1 MKKIG
6 CHELCFIRH
15 DKNATGEDLLRRIQA
30 GDKVFYTYSDQ
41 FADASVLEKLVA
53 GDRVYIGAHRLADG
67 SYWLHWLVSEQQG
80 ILQPQAADER
90 HPSVLILQMVGSVV
104 LSALAFYGCFWF
116 SSLWMAVILALL
128 LCFGGWSCFSAFCQ
142 LTTNATRRARQSL
155 QGFERVI
162 HGDVTLCQ
170 TSGTQPAD
178 PYDDDPMPDQPL
190 LSCVPSIATRVSA
203 RREIIGSGEYQRE
216 VIDYQFSCSAGR
228 LTFRTAVNPM
238 QENLNPLLLR
248 EHPFFLAANDPL
260 TLLIARPSNAVI
272 GIYNRR
278 DGSTYLNRPSGLA
291 VSLQRLEWLYKTL
304 AVCYLSLMLLLACF
318 TLHDWWR
325 QGGVPDKWDWLDAAD
340 TLTSLGVLGVM
351 FCCGLMLLLEV
362 AGWLA
367 RRDSLDAA
375 GFVLARQKLA
385 LFKRRSG
392 KQAYLQDVA

>member
-6 CHELCFIRH
+6 CHDLLFLRH
-15 DKNATGEDLLRRIQA
+15 DKNATGESLLRRILA

-41 FADASVLEKLVA
+41 FADASVLDKLVS

-67 SYWLHWLVSEQQG
+67 SYWLHWLVSEQKG

-90 HPSVLILQMVGSVV
+90 HPSVLVLQMVGFVV
-104 LSALAFYGCFWF
+104 LSALALSGFFWF

-128 LCFGGWSCFSAFCQ
+128 LCFGGWGCFSVFCQ
-142 LTTNATRRARQSL
+142 LTTNATRRTRQSL
-155 QGFERVI
+155 QGFERVM

-170 TSGTQPAD
+170 TSGTPPPD
-178 PYDDDPMPDQPL
+178 SFDDERMPDEPHL
-190 LSCVPSIATRVSA
+190 ACIPSIATRVSA

-216 VIDYQFSCSAGR
+216 VVDYQFSCRAGR

-272 GIYNRR
+272 GIENRR

-291 VSLQRLEWLYKTL
+291 ISLQRLGWLYKTL
-304 AVCYLSLMLLLACF
+304 AVCYLSFMLLLACF
-318 TLHDWWR
+318 TLNDWWH
-325 QGGVPDKWDWLDAAD
+325 QGGMPDKWDWLDAAE
-340 TLTSLGVLGVM
+340 TLTSLGVLGM
-351 FCCGLMLLLEV
+351 MLCCGLMLLLEV

-385 LFKRRSG
+385 QFKRRSG
-392 KQAYLQDVA
+392 KSAYLQDVA

>member
-6 CHELCFIRH
+6 CHDLCFLRH
-15 DKNATGEDLLRRIQA
+15 DKNATGESLLRRILA

-41 FADASVLEKLVA
+41 FADASVLDKLVS
-53 GDRVYIGAHRLADG
+53 GDRVYIGAHQLADG
-67 SYWLHWLVSEQQG
+67 SYWLHWLVSEQKG
-80 ILQPQAADER
+80 LLQPQAADER
-90 HPSVLILQMVGSVV
+90 HLSVLILQMVGSVA
-104 LSALAFYGCFWF
+104 LSGLTLYGITWF
-116 SSLWMAVILALL
+116 SSLWMGVILALL
-128 LCFGGWSCFSAFCQ
+128 LCFGGWGCFSAFCQ
-142 LTTNATRRARQSL
+142 LTTNATRRTRQSL
-155 QGFERVI
+155 QGFERVM

-170 TSGTQPAD
+170 TSGVQPPD
-178 PYDDDPMPDQPL
+178 PYDDEPIPDEPL

-228 LTFRTAVNPM
+228 LTFRTGVNPM

-272 GIYNRR
+272 GVCNER
-278 DGSTYLNRPSGLA
+278 DGSVYLNRPSGWA
-291 VSLQRLEWLYKTL
+291 VSLQRLKWLYKTL
-304 AVCYLSLMLLLACF
+304 LVGGLVFMLLLVCF
-318 TLHDWWR
+318 TLNDWWD

-340 TLTSLGVLGVM
+340 TLATFGLLSVM

-362 AGWLA
+362 VGWLA

-385 LFKRRSG
+385 RYKRRSG

>member
-1 MKKIG
+1 MKKMG
-6 CHELCFIRH
+6 CHDLLFLRH
-15 DKNATGEDLLRRIQA
+15 DKNATGESLLRRILA

-53 GDRVYIGAHRLADG
+53 GDRVYIGAHQLADG
-67 SYWLHWLVSEQQG
+67 SYWLHWLVSEQKG

-90 HPSVLILQMVGSVV
+90 HPSMLILQMVGSVALSV
-104 LSALAFYGCFWF
+104 LALYGFFWF
-116 SSLWMAVILALL
+116 SSLWVAAILALL
-128 LCFGGWSCFSAFCQ
+128 LCVGGWGCFSAFCQ
-142 LTTNATRRARQSL
+142 LTTNATRRTRQSL
-155 QGFERVI
+155 QGFERVM

-170 TSGTQPAD
+170 TSGSPPAD
-178 PYDDDPMPDQPL
+178 PYDDEPMLDETL
-190 LSCVPSIATRVSA
+190 LSCVSSIATRVSA

-216 VIDYQFSCSAGR
+216 VIDYPFSCSAGR
-228 LTFRTAVNPM
+228 LAFRIGVNPM

-248 EHPFFLAANDPL
+248 EHPFFLPANDPL

-278 DGSTYLNRPSGLA
+278 DGSAYLNRPSGLA

-304 AVCYLSLMLLLACF
+304 AVCWLLLMLLLVCF
-318 TLHDWWR
+318 TLNDWWH

-340 TLTSLGVLGVM
+340 TLATLGALAVM
-351 FCCGLMLLLEV
+351 LCCGLMLLLEI

-367 RRDSLDAA
+367 RRESLSAA

-392 KQAYLQDVA
+392 RPAYLQDVA